1 MQALWMLLA
10 SLLFATMGVCIKF
23 ASAHF
28 SSFEVVFY
36 RGLIGLVFMASVM
49 RLRRVSLVTPVPAM
63 HLWRSVVGTTAL
75 TTWFYS
81 IAALPLATA
90 MTLNYMSSV
99 WIAAFLV
106 GGALLMQRQ
115 GEALKGQG
123 PLVLSVLAGFGGV
136 ALMLRPTVA
145 SDQLLGGLIGLLSGV
160 FSALAY
166 LQVSALSRAGEP
178 ESRTVFYFS
187 AGATLVGAVGV
198 AVGGTSAWV
207 WPQAL
212 WMLPIGLLA
221 VLGQL
226 CMTRAYASEAT
237 LLVANLQYMGIVFA
251 GIYSVVIFNDDLPL
265 LGWVGMGLIIV
276 SGIVATL
283 LRARRPH
290 RLTPSHTQPPCTP
303 PSFPWPNWPNCW
315 PPRRTHRPCACLIA
329 ALT

>member
-1 MQALWMLLA
+1 MQSLWMLLA

-23 ASAHF
+23 ASSHF
-28 SSFEVVFY
+28 NSFEVVFY
-36 RGLIGLVFMASVM
+36 RGLIGLAFMIGVM
-49 RLRRVSLVTPVPAM
+49 RWRGVSPATPVLAM

-75 TTWFYS
+75 TTWFFS

-106 GGALLMQRQ
+106 GGALLVQRQ
-115 GEALKGQG
+115 GEALREQG
-123 PLVLSVLAGFGGV
+123 PLILTVLAGFGGV
-136 ALMLRPTVA
+136 ALMLRPTMA
-145 SDQLLGGLIGLLSGV
+145 DNQLFGGLLGLLSGI

-166 LQVSALSRAGEP
+166 LQVSALSKVGEP

-187 AGATLVGAVGV
+187 AGATLVGAVGM
-198 AVGGTSAWV
+198 AIGDTSAWV

-226 CMTRAYASEAT
+226 CMTRAYASGAT

-251 GIYSVVIFNDDLPL
+251 GIYSIVIFGDVLPL
-265 LGWVGMGLIIV
+265 SGWAGMALIIA
-276 SGIVATL
+276 SGVLATL
-283 LRARRPH
+283 LRTRAAP
-290 RLTPSHTQPPCTP
+290 QTP
-303 PSFPWPNWPNCW
+303 PEDHGS
-315 PPRRTHRPCACLIA
+315 
-329 ALT
+329 